1 MDIKAF
7 ATASNFTTSRAA
19 SKQAQQFTHSIRHCK
34 MANGKQTLLL
44 LLLLLA
50 VLYSVE
56 SLSSIQV
63 CGSQLSETI
72 YAVCKG
78 KFMPIHQYKR
88 GALDLFDYVE
98 SQKEHNVD
106 DADFD
111 SLGEVAPRGRHSTLL
126 ATRRLSR
133 GVVNECCLKPCTT
146 KVMEKYCAY

>member
-1 MDIKAF
+1 
-7 ATASNFTTSRAA
+7 
-19 SKQAQQFTHSIRHCK
+19 

-88 GALDLFDYVE
+88 GACEYMLQQCVAAA
-98 SQKEHNVD
+98 VAT
-106 DADFD
+106 ADW
-111 SLGEVAPRGRHSTLL
+111 L
-126 ATRRLSR
+126 
-133 GVVNECCLKPCTT
+133 
-146 KVMEKYCAY
+146 